1 MDNDILK
8 SIEADFKKAQTESV
22 KAKAKDIRRKPR
34 RKRLFG
40 CATSLKLKKLFKDF
54 EAGIL

>member
-8 SIEADFKKAQTESV
+8 SIEADFKKAQTESL
-22 KAKAKDIRRKPR
+22 KAKAKDILKE
-34 RKRLFG
+34 KAEAEKTVRL
-40 CATSLKLKKLFKDF
+40 CDLKLKKLFEDS

>member
-22 KAKAKDIRRKPR
+22 KAKDILKE
-34 RKRLFG
+34 KAEAEKTVRL
-40 CATSLKLKKLFKDF
+40 CDLKLKKLFKDF